1 MNIYTQHFWAT
12 CPENGRSVDYT
23 LVIESPAMIM
33 VEEIQKAAAEMKG
46 YHEQIANE
54 LMLRFK
60 DTQQTL
66 EAHHHGTH
74 IKTIRP

>member
-33 VEEIQKAAAEMKG
+33 VEEIQKAVAEVKG
-46 YHEQIANE
+46 YHEQIADE
-54 LMLRFK
+54 LVKRFGG
-60 DTQQTL
+60 TRQTL
-66 EAHHHGTH
+66 EAYHHGTH
-74 IKTIRP
+74 VKTIRQ